1 MRTARLACLLAAVLA
16 LARPVS
22 AQPATALAPGETVA
36 SLRLR
41 AYDAAYNLDYDRAI
55 DLLRA
60 GTGRWPENAS
70 VYRSLATMVWL
81 QILFARGSLTVDDYL
96 GPLQKQYLAFEPPPP
111 ELAARFREYAS
122 RAVVLAERQLARAP
136 SDLDALYERGAAVG
150 LQASYAG
157 TIEGRMWPAFRQARR
172 AYLDHAEV
180 QRRDP
185 RRKEAG
191 LIVGT
196 YQYVTATLSAP
207 LRWMARFA
215 GFTPNREHGVRNIR
229 EAAQPGSDAAIEAT
243 FGLIIIMSRERRY
256 VEALACVNELRAAF
270 PRNRLL
276 TLEAGATNLRARRPA
291 DAERDLEAGMA
302 QLARDPR
309 PRLPGEEALWRLKRG
324 TARVAL
330 ARPEE
335 ARRDLTAV
343 LASDGRNWIKG
354 RARTE
359 LARLDVARGDRA
371 SARRQLE
378 LARTL
383 CVNDNDPVGARDAAE
398 LTKTA
403 GTDD

>member
-1 MRTARLACLLAAVLA
+1 MRAVRLACLLAAVLA
-16 LARPVS
+16 LARPVG
-22 AQPATALAPGETVA
+22 AQEAVALAPGETVV
-36 SLRLR
+36 SLRWR
-41 AYDAAYNLDYDRAI
+41 AYDAAYNLDYDRAV

-60 GTGRWPENAS
+60 GTRRWPENAS
-70 VYRSLATMVWL
+70 LYRSLATMVWL

-96 GPLQKQYLAFEPPPP
+96 GPLQKQYLAFRPPPP
-111 ELAARFREYAS
+111 ELTARFREYAT
-122 RAVVLAERQLARAP
+122 RAVALAEHQLARAP
-136 SDLDALYERGAAVG
+136 GDLDAMYERGAAVG
-150 LQASYAG
+150 LQASYTG

-215 GFTPNREHGVRNIR
+215 GFTPSREQGVRNIR
-229 EAAQPGSDAAIEAT
+229 EAAERGSDAAIEAK
-243 FGLIIIMSRERRY
+243 FGLILILSRERRY
-256 VEALACVNELRAAF
+256 LEALTLVNELRAAF

-276 TLEAGATNLRARRPA
+276 TLEAGATNLRAQRPA

-309 PRLPGEEALWRLKRG
+309 PRIAGEEALWRLKRG

-330 ARPEE
+330 SRPQE
-335 ARRDLTAV
+335 ARRDLSAV
-343 LASDGRNWIKG
+343 LAGDGRNWIKG
-354 RARTE
+354 RARVE
-359 LARLDVARGDRA
+359 LARLDLATGDRA
-371 SARRQLE
+371 SARRHLE

-383 CVNDNDPVGARDAAE
+383 CVNDNDPMGAREAAE
-398 LTKTA
+398 LLRRTVE
-403 GTDD
+403 